1 MLDATKVFD
10 RVNYCILFK
19 QLIKRN
25 ISIVFIRLL
34 LNIYCNH
41 VTRIAWNG
49 SYSSTF
55 DVQNGVKQGAILS
68 PILFCIYFDGLL
80 CRLRDSG
87 VGCVVGSI
95 FAGALAYADDLTLL
109 SPTPRAMR
117 TLLSICENYASEFD
131 ILFNGTKSKCLFIA
145 PPRYNAKPFGPN
157 PDSTICGQAI
167 EYV

>member
-1 MLDATKVFD
+1 MEWF
-10 RVNYCILFK
+10 LF
-19 QLIKRN
+19 
-25 ISIVFIRLL
+25 
-34 LNIYCNH
+34 
-41 VTRIAWNG
+41 
-49 SYSSTF
+49 STF
-55 DVQNGVKQGAILS
+55 GVQNGVKQGAILS

-131 ILFNGTKSKCLFIA
+131 ILFNGTKSKCLFIT

-157 PDSTICGQAI
+157 PDFTICGQVI
-167 EYV
+167 EYVEEWPHLGHIISVHCEDEHDIINRRNRMCGQINNVLCFFFR